1 MTDSRSSKDI
11 DVQDYLEKM
20 LDVFAHISVGDFS
33 KRIDVSRLPPDNNL
47 TKILCGLQMMMDDLE
62 EAHRDLAAI
71 KDRLQQEVNE
81 RTGQLETAN
90 LRLNAE
96 IKERK
101 KIEEDLRVSEGLYR
115 LLAESAHDFIYILDK
130 EMRITYANSASLRF
144 LGLTREELFGRP
156 IKNLLPLSNIGLA
169 NVNLFE
175 AIEAGI
181 PLSYRKEVSFP
192 KGSLWLDTVL
202 VPLRDPNG
210 RIASLMGISRDI
222 TEQMKSAEAL
232 AERERFLSDVFASIQ
247 DGISVLD
254 KDLAIV
260 RVNSRMEHW
269 YAHALPLV
277 GKKCYEVYHGRSEPC
292 HVCPSIVAMRT
303 GATARDIVPLHGA
316 GGAVE
321 GWLDLHAFPVLETA
335 TGKVKGVI
343 EHVRDI
349 TERKTAE
356 EKMRQSEE
364 RFRKLAET
372 AGAGIFIVKNS
383 KFSYVNAYMQ
393 RSTGYSHD
401 ELFGMNFWD
410 LVHPEFQ
417 KNLQERYMARMR
429 GQEVPSEYEFKYVK
443 KDGSVGWVCHNVG
456 LMEFDGGPA
465 LIGTLHEISESKK
478 VEEALAAEK
487 ELLSVTME
495 SIDDGVISVDAAGTI
510 LAINHNALALAC
522 NGTQDT
528 LGKHVDDVMCFVDD
542 TTKEPQSGVIR
553 DMMQRHGMQHS
564 ERRVTIRTSRSG
576 VRLADLS
583 VSPIAAKDGS
593 KIGMVLVFRDIT
605 EKQKMEAELFKA
617 RKLESLGVLAGGI
630 AHDFNNILTGVITN
644 LFMAKVKVKADAD
657 TYELL
662 AEAEKASF
670 RASKLVKQLLTFS
683 KGGAPVKEAVSLK
696 NVIED
701 AVGFCLSG
709 SNVNYRLDIPA
720 DLRLVEA
727 DKGQIDQVLNNLVIN
742 ADQSMPG
749 GGTIVVSAENVTIE
763 SSKLPA
769 EDPLG
774 GLREGNYVRV
784 SVADEGIGIPRENLE
799 KIFDPYFTTKPN
811 GNGLGL
817 TIAYSI
823 VKGHKGI
830 ITVDLEPGKGTV
842 FSFYL
847 PVAKSMAKRYA
858 SQRTVGSEEDVA
870 SRINV
875 LVMDDDNS
883 VRTVISQLLKNS
895 GYSVFC
901 TATGE
906 ETIAEYDRALKSG
919 APFDVV
925 VMDLTIPG
933 GMGGRE
939 AVGKL
944 LELDPKARVV
954 VSSGYSN
961 DSILANFRAY
971 GFCGVIAKPFDID
984 EFLKVIRKAT
994 DTAKQAGD
1002 SR

>member
-1 MTDSRSSKDI
+1 MTDSRSSKAP

-20 LDVFAHISVGDFS
+20 LEVFAHISVGDFS

-47 TKILCGLQMMMDDLE
+47 TRILCGLEMMMDDLE

-71 KDRLQQEVNE
+71 KNNLQHEVNE

-90 LRLNAE
+90 LRLNSE
-96 IKERK
+96 IEERK
-101 KIEEDLRVSEGLYR
+101 RIEDDLRVSESHYR

-156 IKNLLPLSNIGLA
+156 IRNLLPLSNIGLT

-175 AIEAGI
+175 AIETGI
-181 PLSYRKEVSFP
+181 PLSYRNEVSFP

-210 RIASLMGISRDI
+210 SIASLLGISRDI
-222 TEQMKSAEAL
+222 TDQMKSAEAL
-232 AERERFLSDVFASIQ
+232 AEREKFLSDVFASIQ

-254 KDLAIV
+254 KDLAII
-260 RVNSRMEHW
+260 RVNSRMEQW

-303 GATARDIVPLHGA
+303 GATAHEIVPLHGV

-321 GWLDLHAFPVLETA
+321 GWLDLHSFPVLDTA

-356 EKMRQSEE
+356 EKVRQSEE

-383 KFSYVNAYMQ
+383 QFSYVNAFIQ
-393 RSTGYSHD
+393 HSTGYSHD
-401 ELFGMNFWD
+401 ELIGMNFWD
-410 LVHPEFQ
+410 LVHPEFR
-417 KNLQERYMARMR
+417 KNLQERYKARMR

-443 KDGSVGWVCHNVG
+443 KDGSIGWVSHNVG
-456 LMEFDGGPA
+456 LMEFEGGPA
-465 LIGTLHEISESKK
+465 VIGTLHEISERKR
-478 VEEALAAEK
+478 VEEALGAEK

-510 LAINHNALALAC
+510 LAINRNAMALAC
-522 NGTQDT
+522 SGTQDT
-528 LGKHVDDVMCFVDD
+528 VGKHVDDVMCFVDD
-542 TTKEPQSGVIR
+542 TTREPRSGVIR
-553 DMMQRHGMQHS
+553 DMLQRHGMQHS

-583 VSPIAAKDGS
+583 VSPIAAKDGT

-644 LFMAKVKVKADAD
+644 LFMAKVKVKADAG

-696 NVIED
+696 NLIED
-701 AVGFCLSG
+701 SVGFCLSG

-763 SSKLPA
+763 SSKLA
-769 EDPLG
+769 AGNPLG
-774 GLREGNYVRV
+774 GLLEGNYVRV
-784 SVADEGIGIPRENLE
+784 SVADEGSGIPRENME

-830 ITVDLEPGKGTV
+830 ITVDSSQGKGTV
-842 FSFYL
+842 FSFLL
-847 PVAKSMAKRYA
+847 PVAKSVEKSAAKQSA
-858 SQRTVGSEEDVA
+858 GAVESNVA

-901 TATGE
+901 TASGE
-906 ETIAEYDRALKSG
+906 ETLSAYDRALKSG
-919 APFDVV
+919 APFDIV
-925 VMDLTIPG
+925 VMDLTIPC
-933 GMGGRE
+933 GMGGKE

-944 LELDPKARVV
+944 LKLDPKAKVV

-961 DSILANFRAY
+961 DSILANFREY
-971 GFCGVIAKPFDID
+971 GFCGVIAKPFNID
-984 EFLKVIRKAT
+984 EFLSVIRKAT
-994 DTAKQAGD
+994 DTAK
-1002 SR
+1002 